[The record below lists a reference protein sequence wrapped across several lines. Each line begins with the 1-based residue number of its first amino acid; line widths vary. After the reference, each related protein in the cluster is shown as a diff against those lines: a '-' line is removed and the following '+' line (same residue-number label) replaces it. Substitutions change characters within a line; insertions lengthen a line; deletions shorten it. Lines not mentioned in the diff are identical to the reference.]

1 MPDAPVKNRKSSAAG
16 LFYATLCGLIIY
28 PLLPAAATGDLA
40 TLIHALG
47 GVAAGLGGNLFA
59 REIADAY
66 DKAAGAGPANPPEW
80 LRDVQRALATI
91 AAQVGR
97 QAATAEQLI
106 AAIETR
112 RNQPDVAAALLTL
125 TERLSLNE
133 AVARQHHDEQA
144 KLIADFRAEVNRL
157 AELTRRASGAGGNT
171 VGDRDH
177 CAPSPVEIKRYLT
190 SVLNE
195 FNKLT
200 LYGIVLQGQHRAL
213 TLPLDEIYVPLQAEC
228 RREDTAQGSIREIRR
243 IELSKVLS
251 HGNQLVII
259 GGPGSG
265 KTTVMSYLA
274 YQMAHAGLSGDAT
287 LARRRTG
294 WRGDRMPL
302 PLLLPLAEYAAFRAL
317 TPDDTLAAY
326 LAHYLTRHYRTGAE
340 FVDEL
345 LAADYPLLLL
355 LDGLD
360 EIADDARRE
369 EICRAIEAFRTTC
382 TSPLHLLVTCRTAAY
397 RDDAMLGG
405 GFQRIDV
412 LPLEP
417 EHIYRLI
424 ERVYQQVFPNDFAV
438 RRDRLLAYIT
448 DLDERN
454 RAGDNVE
461 PLITSPLLARM
472 LMIVDISADDLPH
485 DRVALYKKTVDVM
498 FKPNYTPGARTART
512 PAPGYPAETHRKMLR
527 RLALALHAHGD
538 GETGRRI
545 THGPMCEVFQQA
557 GFSGEEIEQF
567 IQLTCRRSTLLE
579 ERKEGKVRYYRFLH
593 LAFQEYL
600 LAEYLAEELLPAG
613 GMEALAAVLET
624 DHHIAD
630 SWWREPVLLL
640 AGCLA
645 GDRYDLAVA
654 MLQRLAGVDEQAP
667 QRPQLPADAQLAG
680 AELAAAAWQEIRDA
694 SFAHVTEG
702 FAHRL
707 AALLS
712 DKPLLQD
719 SHASFRAAAGNALGQ
734 LGDTRFHGRKQ
745 WYLPKDDQ
753 FGFIEIPAGEFL
765 MGNNKKDDPDASD
778 SELPRHRVE
787 LPAYYI
793 GKYPVTVAQFRA
805 FMEANPGFKVSDSD
819 CLKGPANHPVVQVT
833 WHEALAYCGWLTEM
847 LRGRQ
852 ARHGAL
858 FPAFGGREWTVTLPS
873 EAEWE
878 KAARGTEARR
888 YPWGPDWNADRANCE
903 KAGIGSTSTVG
914 CFPGGSSPY
923 GVVDMSG
930 NVWEWTRS
938 LYKKYPYVAGDGRED
953 LEGDGDRVLRGGPW
967 YFVNPD
973 FFRCADR
980 FGYHPTYWIDFIG
993 FRCVLASPGP

>member
-1 MPDAPVKNRKSSAAG
+1 MPDAHVKNRKSSAAG

-59 REIADAY
+59 REIADAR
-66 DKAAGAGPANPPEW
+66 DKAVGVDPANPPEW
-80 LRDVQRALATI
+80 LRDVQSALATI
-91 AAQVGR
+91 AAQVGQ

-125 TERLSLNE
+125 TKCLSLNE

-157 AELTRRASGAGGNT
+157 AELTRRMPDIGGNT
-171 VGDRDH
+171 VNGG
-177 CAPSPVEIKRYLT
+177 APSPVEIKRYLT
-190 SVLNE
+190 SVRNE
-195 FNKLT
+195 FEKLT
-200 LYGIVLQGQHRAL
+200 LYGIVLQGQYRAL

-243 IELSKVLS
+243 IELGEVLS
-251 HGNQLVII
+251 LGNQLVIV

-274 YQMAHAGLSGDAT
+274 YQMAHAGLSGDAV
-287 LARRRTG
+287 LAKRRTG
-294 WRGDRMPL
+294 WGGDRIPL
-302 PLLLPLAEYAAFRAL
+302 PLLLPLAEYAAFRASTL
-317 TPDDTLAAY
+317 DDTLAAY

-417 EHIYRLI
+417 KHISRLI
-424 ERVYQQVFPNDFAV
+424 ERVYKQVFPDDFAV
-438 RRDRLLAYIT
+438 RRKRLSAYINE
-448 DLDERN
+448 LDQRN
-454 RAGDNVE
+454 RAGGNNE

-498 FKPNYTPGARTART
+498 FKPNYTPGARTVWT
-512 PAPGYPAETHRKMLR
+512 PAPGYSAETHRKMLR
-527 RLALALHAHGD
+527 RLALTLHAHGD
-538 GETGRRI
+538 GDSGRRI
-545 THGPMCEVFQQA
+545 THGPMCKVFQRA
-557 GFSGEEIEQF
+557 GFSVGEIEWF

-613 GMEALAAVLET
+613 GMDALAAVLET

-654 MLQRLAGVDEQAP
+654 VLQRLAGVDEQAP
-667 QRPQLPADAQLAG
+667 QRPPLPADTQLAG
-680 AELAAAAWQEIRDA
+680 AELAATAWQEIRDA

-745 WYLPKDDQ
+745 WYLPKDDH

-765 MGNNKKDDPDASD
+765 MGSDKKDDPDAYGD
-778 SELPRHRVE
+778 ELPRHRVE
-787 LPAYYI
+787 LPTYYI

-805 FMEANPGFKVSDSD
+805 FVEATGFAVGDQH
-819 CLKGPANHPVVQVT
+819 CLRGVANHPVVWIT
-833 WHEALAYCGWLTEM
+833 WHEALAYCAWLTEV
-847 LRGRQ
+847 LRDRQ

-858 FPAFGGREWTVTLPS
+858 FPAFGGREWAVTLPS

-878 KAARGTEARR
+878 KAARGTDARR
-888 YPWGPDWNADRANCE
+888 YPWGSDWDANRANCDQ
-903 KAGIGSTSTVG
+903 AGIGSACTVG
-914 CFPGGSSPY
+914 CFPEGASPY
-923 GVVDMSG
+923 GVEDISG

-938 LYKKYPYVAGDGRED
+938 KYVDYPYEADERESS
-953 LEGDGDRVLRGGPW
+953 EGDKARVVRGGSW
-967 YFVNPD
+967 LYYSGGLRAAVRFD
-973 FFRCADR
+973 F
-980 FGYHPTYWIDFIG
+980 GLYPVLKYNYLG
-993 FRCVLASPGP
+993 FRCIVRSPGP